1 MDFSNKKILVT
12 GAAGFIGFHLVNK
25 LLSYKANVV
34 GIDNINDYYD
44 VNLKHSRLKECGID
58 INEVNN
64 NIQVKSTV
72 NNLYRFFKIDLSN
85 KTELEKLF
93 KNESF
98 DYVIN
103 LAAQAGVRYSID
115 NPDAYINSN
124 IVGFMN
130 VLECCRSYPVSHLV
144 YASSSSVYGMNK
156 KIPFSANDNV
166 DHPIS
171 LYASTKKSNELMAH
185 TYSHLF
191 NIPTTGLRFF
201 TVYGPWGRPDM
212 AYFSFSKNILNNKEI
227 TVYNNGIMR
236 RDFTFISDIV
246 DGIVEAMIT
255 VPIKKENWNGDIS
268 TSTAAYRVLNLGN
281 NKPVGLLDFIHT
293 LEDALGVK
301 SNLKFAELQD
311 GDVLETWADIN
322 PTQQEIKYNPKVDIK
337 EGLSIFANWFKN
349 YYRDGI
355 KK

>member
-25 LLSYKANVV
+25 LLSYNAEVV
-34 GIDNINDYYD
+34 GIDNINNYYD
-44 VNLKHSRLKECGID
+44 VNLKYARLKECGISRD
-58 INEVNN
+58 SIVDNKE
-64 NIQVKSTV
+64 VKSSIHNT
-72 NNLYRFFKIDLSN
+72 YRFFKTDLSD
-85 KTELEKLF
+85 KSALENLF

-98 DYVIN
+98 DYVVN

-130 VLECCRSYPVSHLV
+130 ILECCRSYPVKHLV

-191 NIPTTGLRFF
+191 NIATTGLRFF

-212 AYFSFSKNILNNKEI
+212 AYFSFSKNILDNKEI

-246 DGIVEAMIT
+246 DGIIASVVT
-255 VPIKKENWNGDIS
+255 VPTKKEEWNGDIS
-268 TSTAAYRVLNLGN
+268 TSTAPYRVLNLGN
-281 NKPVGLLDFIHT
+281 NKPVGLLDFINT
-293 LEDALGVK
+293 LEDSLGIK
-301 SNLKFAELQD
+301 ANLKFAELQD

-322 PTQQEIKYNPKVDIK
+322 PTQKEINYNPKVNIN
-337 EGLSIFANWFKN
+337 EGLLIFANWFKN
-349 YYRDGI
+349 YYSNGI

>member
-25 LLSYKANVV
+25 LLSYNANVV
-34 GIDNINDYYD
+34 GIDNINRYYD
-44 VNLKHSRLKECGID
+44 VNLKHARLQECGID
-58 INEVNN
+58 FNSIVDNVEL
-64 NIQVKSTV
+64 QSTIH
-72 NNLYRFFKIDLSN
+72 NSYRFFKIDISN
-85 KTELEKLF
+85 KSALENLF

-98 DYVIN
+98 DYVVN

-130 VLECCRSYPVSHLV
+130 VLECCRTYPVKHLV

-156 KIPFSANDNV
+156 TIPFSANDNV

-191 NIPTTGLRFF
+191 NIATTGLRFF

-246 DGIVEAMIT
+246 DGIIEAMIT
-255 VPIKKENWNGDIS
+255 VPTKNENWNGDIS

-293 LEDALGVK
+293 LEDSLEVK
-301 SNLKFAELQD
+301 ANLKFAELQD

-322 PTQQEIKYNPKVDIK
+322 PTQKEINYNPKVDIK
-337 EGLSIFANWFKN
+337 EGLLIFANWFKN
-349 YYRDGI
+349 YYTNGI